1 MSHKE
6 FRKVQAY
13 LDKKGIT
20 TCIKRVGKKQFQ
32 FINNF
37 EIVRTYKTRI
47 SCKRQIIKL
56 YNCFEIL
63 KLED

>member
-13 LDKKGIT
+13 LDRKGIA
-20 TCIKRVGKKQFQ
+20 TCIKKVGDKQFQ

-37 EIVRTYKTRI
+37 ELVRTYKTEYHARD
-47 SCKRQIIKL
+47 K
-56 YNCFEIL
+56 
-63 KLED
+63 